1 MSRSALMA
9 ALSGV
14 KGWLAP
20 DEAWSLHRAAA
31 ALPAQGPIRVVEIG
45 SWKGR
50 STIALALG
58 VRTRPAGGVVH
69 AIDPHRGGAVHRFM
83 HAEDTFDDF
92 VTNIKR
98 AGLADVVDPIRATSE
113 VARAR
118 IPDRSVHLL
127 FVDGSHEYR
136 DVMRDV
142 SLWRDSLAPGA
153 KVAFHDC
160 TAAGVAA
167 TLRERALVSGSPF
180 RRPTRVGELMCF
192 DYRPGDRWTRLDS
205 LRARTMH
212 VRLAGRRA
220 GLAARRRL
228 RQLAR
233 RAEVPL
239 DEWG

>member
-1 MSRSALMA
+1 MA

-14 KGWLAP
+14 KGWLAQ

-31 ALPAQGPIRVVEIG
+31 TLPAHGPIRVVEIG

-69 AIDPHRGGAVHRFM
+69 AIDPHRGGLMGVQ
-83 HAEDTFDDF
+83 DTFDDF
-92 VTNIKR
+92 VTNVSR
-98 AGLADVVDPIRATSE
+98 SGLADVVDPIRATSE

-118 IPDRSVHLL
+118 VPDRSVHLL
-127 FVDGSHEYR
+127 FVDGSHEYS

-160 TAAGVAA
+160 TAPGVAA
-167 TLRERALVSGSPF
+167 TLRERTLVSGSPF
-180 RRPTRVGELMCF
+180 RRPTRIRELMCF
-192 DYRPGDRWTRLDS
+192 DYRPGDPWTRHDS
-205 LRARTMH
+205 LRARTMRM
-212 VRLAGRRA
+212 RLAGRRA

-228 RQLAR
+228 RQFAGRPEL
-233 RAEVPL
+233 PP